1 MLTIALALTFAIII
15 ILSLTIAV
23 ELSESRLL
31 GAPREASPN
40 IRLPK

>member
-15 ILSLTIAV
+15 ILALTITV

-31 GAPREASPN
+31 GAPRETSPN
-40 IRLPK
+40 IRLLK